1 MIRVGVDASEL
12 RPGAVGGVPTAVRL
26 LLSALRNHGRD
37 VEAIAIAP
45 RPIVA
50 PEGVPVRVTGG
61 PARPR
66 AWRGS
71 RALRRATTDLVL
83 VHSTVTAF
91 PDLPGIPVTATVHEL
106 PFIVDYH
113 YEGQRRALAQWYWLS
128 RALGRCAALVAPSQV
143 TLKQMEE
150 AHPAAGRVTSV
161 VPHPAPPAPDHEQ
174 HGHDGSVLFVG
185 RLDRR
190 KCVDSLIR
198 GAASCKGEIRL
209 VGAHA
214 ARRRAEIERIA
225 SASGVQGR
233 LKFHGV
239 VDEKTLDGL
248 YGRAQVVV
256 LASASEGFG
265 FPVLEALARSVPVI
279 VSRDTGAAEVAG
291 EAGLVVDPGQADQIG
306 AAVER
311 SAEEEWR
318 ARVARLGPARSMEF
332 SAERAA
338 RGYAEVF
345 RRALAR

>member
-1 MIRVGVDASEL
+1 M
-12 RPGAVGGVPTAVRL
+12 
-26 LLSALRNHGRD
+26 
-37 VEAIAIAP
+37 
-45 RPIVA
+45 
-50 PEGVPVRVTGG
+50 
-61 PARPR
+61 
-66 AWRGS
+66 
-71 RALRRATTDLVL
+71 
-83 VHSTVTAF
+83 
-91 PDLPGIPVTATVHEL
+91 
-106 PFIVDYH
+106 
-113 YEGQRRALAQWYWLS
+113 
-128 RALGRCAALVAPSQV
+128 
-143 TLKQMEE
+143 
-150 AHPAAGRVTSV
+150 
-161 VPHPAPPAPDHEQ
+161 
-174 HGHDGSVLFVG
+174 G

-239 VDEKTLDGL
+239 VDERTLDGL

-291 EAGLVVDPGQADQIG
+291 LVVDPGQADQIG

-311 SAEEEWR
+311 SAAAEWR
-318 ARVARLGPARSMEF
+318 GHVARLGPARSMEF

>member
-1 MIRVGVDASEL
+1 MRIGVDASEL
-12 RPGAVGGVPTAVRL
+12 RPGAIGGVPTAIRL
-26 LLSALRNHGRD
+26 LLSALKAHGRD
-37 VEAIAIAP
+37 VEPIALAP
-45 RPIVA
+45 RPIDA
-50 PEGVPVRVTGG
+50 PEGIPVRVTGG

-66 AWRGS
+66 SWRRS
-71 RALRRATTDLVL
+71 RALRRATADLDL
-83 VHSTVTAF
+83 FHSTVTAF
-91 PDLPGIPVTATVHEL
+91 PDLPRIPVTATVHEL
-106 PFIVDYH
+106 PFVVDYH

-128 RALGRCAALVAPSQV
+128 RALGRCVALVAPSRV
-143 TLKQMEE
+143 TLRQMEE
-150 AHPAAGRVTSV
+150 AHPAAGRITAV

-190 KCVDSLIR
+190 KCVDALVR
-198 GAASCKGEIRL
+198 GAAAGKGEIRL

-214 ARRRAEIERIA
+214 TRRRAEIERIA
-225 SASGVQGR
+225 AACGVR
-233 LKFHGV
+233 DRIRFHGV
-239 VDEKTLDGL
+239 VDAKTLDSL

-256 LASASEGFG
+256 VPSASEGFG

-279 VSRDTGAAEVAG
+279 VTRDTGAAEVAG
-291 EAGLVVDPGQADQIG
+291 EAGLLVDPGKADQIT

-311 SAEEEWR
+311 AAEAEWR
-318 ARVARLGPARSMEF
+318 GRIARLGPARSMEF